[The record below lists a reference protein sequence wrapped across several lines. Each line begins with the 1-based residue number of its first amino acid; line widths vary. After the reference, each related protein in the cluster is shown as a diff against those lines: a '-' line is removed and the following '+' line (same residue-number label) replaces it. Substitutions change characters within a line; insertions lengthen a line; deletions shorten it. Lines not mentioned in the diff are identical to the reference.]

1 MRTLPTLAASFS
13 TYPTPI
19 LIEYIYFGLKKN
31 ASFPAAI
38 YFWVSGNHDLATPML
53 AARSAGWQIL
63 GVRTVSLWHLNQ
75 ALHEDC
81 TRYIGPVRFEIF
93 A

>member
-1 MRTLPTLAASFS
+1 MKLSKANQALLESYARTALSAGIAV
-13 TYPTPI
+13 
-19 LIEYIYFGLKKN
+19 
-31 ASFPAAI
+31 
-38 YFWVSGNHDLATPML
+38 WVSGNHDLATPML

-81 TRYIGPVRFEIF
+81 TSYIGPVRFEIF